1 MREITWYFDFISPFA
16 YLQHELF
23 DRLPDDVRVIYKPI
37 LFAALLN
44 RWEHKGP
51 AEIPSK
57 RVFTYR
63 FVTWFAR
70 RQGIP
75 LRMPPGH
82 PFNPLP
88 ALRLAIASGNTPA
101 AVGLIFRHI
110 WAEGGDLNES
120 AQLIELGTRLGL
132 EDAAAAIAASNVKQT
147 LRINGAEALEAN
159 LFGVPT
165 FVAGGHLF
173 WGCDA
178 TDMLLDFLA
187 NPALFEDPEMVRA
200 ATIPEAVRRVPS

>member
-1 MREITWYFDFISPFA
+1 MQSIDWYFDFLSPFA

-23 DRLPDDVRVIYKPI
+23 DRLPRDVKVVYKPI

-44 RWEHKGP
+44 HWEHKGP
-51 AEIPSK
+51 AEIPPK

-63 FVTWFAR
+63 FVVWFAER
-70 RQGIP
+70 HGIP
-75 LRMPPGH
+75 LRLPPAH

-88 ALRLAIASGNTPA
+88 ALRLAIAAGNTRA
-101 AVGLIFRHI
+101 AATAIFRHI
-110 WAEGGDLNES
+110 WGQGGDLNEPG
-120 AQLIELGTRLGL
+120 ELTALGRSLGL
-132 EDAAAAIAASNVKQT
+132 EDPAAAIAAPAVKQA
-147 LRINGAEALEAN
+147 LYANGAEAQRLQ

-178 TDMLLDFLA
+178 TDMLVDYLA
-187 NPALFEDPEMVRA
+187 DGAMFERPEMERA
-200 ATIPEAVRRVPS
+200 ANLPEAVRRIPK